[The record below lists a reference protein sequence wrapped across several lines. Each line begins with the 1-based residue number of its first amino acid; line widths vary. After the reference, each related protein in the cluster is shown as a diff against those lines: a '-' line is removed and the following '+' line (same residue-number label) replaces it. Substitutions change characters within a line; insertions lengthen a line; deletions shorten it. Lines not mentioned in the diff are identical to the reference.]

1 MIPEIVSKVRI
12 ELDTSLSDVQNIM
25 VENITSNIT
34 DILNIENAA
43 LEAVKNR
50 KNEVEQNYN
59 KFIEEVD
66 SDIEVLRK

>member
-1 MIPEIVSKVRI
+1 
-12 ELDTSLSDVQNIM
+12 M

-43 LEAVKNR
+43 LETVKNR

-59 KFIEEVD
+59 EFIKEIDADIEE
-66 SDIEVLRK
+66 LRK

>member
-1 MIPEIVSKVRI
+1 MFKKK